1 MTFRY
6 YLAKQFSYLREIAY
20 NPKVFIT
27 ERICPLANFLPE
39 KESDGKALPLLVRT
53 RAGLQSEDSTKFT
66 KHPGLGGRQPF

>member
-27 ERICPLANFLPE
+27 ETICPLANFLPE

-53 RAGLQSEDSTKFT
+53 RAGLQSEYSAEFT
-66 KHPGLGGRQPF
+66 KHPRLGGRQPF

>member
-6 YLAKQFSYLREIAY
+6 YLAKQYSYLREIAY

-27 ERICPLANFLPE
+27 KKIFLFANFLPE

-66 KHPGLGGRQPF
+66 KHPRLGSRQPF

>member
-27 ERICPLANFLPE
+27 ERICPLSNYLPE
-39 KESDGKALPLLVRT
+39 KESDGKALALLVRT
-53 RAGLQSEDSTKFT
+53 RARLQSEDSTKFT
-66 KHPGLGGRQPF
+66 KHPRLGGRQPF